1 MSGESGVRVSPW
13 LLAGG
18 GAVILVLAMTT
29 AFLAGRVT
37 TPNAAPT
44 AVPTVVQVPAAPV
57 VATSTPVST
66 APQTTPSSVP
76 PPRPAAAGT
85 SKTPASTGTAP
96 GPTPEQT
103 AVRKYLARLDTIGTG
118 GMPSSPDIY
127 IQQAMAGDTSALDQ
141 LIASTEQRSAAI
153 NALRPPPPAAAHH
166 AALQTLAAQGLAI
179 MRQLRAGVVSQDLGA
194 LMSLQSS
201 ATTLQAQ
208 GDKVTR
214 MEQELRSAYGG

>member
-18 GAVILVLAMTT
+18 GAVILMLAMTT

-37 TPNAAPT
+37 TPSAAPT
-44 AVPTVVQVPAAPV
+44 VVPTVVQVPAAPV
-57 VATSTPVST
+57 VATATPVST
-66 APQTTPSSVP
+66 VPQTTPSSVP
-76 PPRPAAAGT
+76 PPHPAAAGT
-85 SKTPASTGTAP
+85 SKPPMSTGTAP

-103 AVRKYLARLDTIGTG
+103 AVRKYLARLDTIGAG
-118 GMPSSPDIY
+118 GMPTSPDIY

-153 NALRPPPPAAAHH
+153 NALRPPQPAVAHH
-166 AALQTLAAQGLAI
+166 AALQTLASQGLGV
-179 MRQLRAGVVSQDLGA
+179 MRQLRAGIVSQDLGA

-208 GDKVTR
+208 GDKVTQ
-214 MEQELRSAYGG
+214 MEQALRSAYGG